1 MHAPSIPD
9 TWHRW
14 RDGVEYAFHPHLA
27 DPDHPAPT
35 RLADNPIRARLRQV
49 RLVPLIVP
57 GMALLL
63 ACCAMLI
70 GSLLRG

>member
-1 MHAPSIPD
+1 MHASSLPA

-14 RDGVEYAFHPHLA
+14 RDGVTHALQP
-27 DPDHPAPT
+27 HPAHFDPASH

-57 GMALLL
+57 GMAVLL
-63 ACCAMLI
+63 ACCAVLI
-70 GSLLRG
+70 GSILRS

>member
-1 MHAPSIPD
+1 MHASSFPD
-9 TWHRW
+9 AWHRW
-14 RDGVEYAFHPHLA
+14 CDNVAYALHPHPV

-70 GSLLRG
+70 GSFLKG